1 VLIYV
6 FHNTTE
12 EKRDDILSSMR
23 EKLRKIREALSRTK
37 SEEISRY
44 MQYQAE
50 YYVLQAHRKIDVA
63 KLDEAIKSYEE
74 ALSRYNASDL
84 PVSDRVDLVKQ
95 DLNRLREIRSRSQ
108 YLIPKDRLESRHL
121 QLRQE
126 VKKRAEE
133 LKTIRGNIEREVDRR
148 SRLKQ
153 RCDSLKQEIERYE
166 ERTKEFNLLKRKIRQ
181 HEAGLQFFITLPQA
195 AMAPLWVEVV
205 RLALEQG
212 EIDSLVRQAVERL
225 SLQFPEEAL
234 PLLAEIAA
242 RTPGSFSIDQ
252 EVYQACTGH
261 WMGKIAEARRLKEEG
276 KIRAAAKTLV
286 DAWDAYFDA
295 LGGEVR

>member
-1 VLIYV
+1 
-6 FHNTTE
+6 
-12 EKRDDILSSMR
+12 
-23 EKLRKIREALSRTK
+23 
-37 SEEISRY
+37 
-44 MQYQAE
+44 
-50 YYVLQAHRKIDVA
+50 
-63 KLDEAIKSYEE
+63 
-74 ALSRYNASDL
+74 
-84 PVSDRVDLVKQ
+84 
-95 DLNRLREIRSRSQ
+95 
-108 YLIPKDRLESRHL
+108 
-121 QLRQE
+121 
-126 VKKRAEE
+126 
-133 LKTIRGNIEREVDRR
+133 
-148 SRLKQ
+148 
-153 RCDSLKQEIERYE
+153 
-166 ERTKEFNLLKRKIRQ
+166 
-181 HEAGLQFFITLPQA
+181 
-195 AMAPLWVEVV
+195 V